1 MDTDTFIQNISV
13 STSGNFKEKHKQYI
27 LQKFRKDIYDF
38 LISRTSEEDYM
49 DLTSNKD
56 RDFCIEIVGE
66 ELSLA
71 GWKWKLSFG
80 DTGLFIFKENIPK
93 MCW

>member
-1 MDTDTFIQNISV
+1 MDTDTFIKNIFV
-13 STSGNFKEKHKQYI
+13 SNSINFQEKRKQHI
-27 LQKFRKDIYDF
+27 LNNFRKDIYDF

-56 RDFCIEIVGE
+56 RDLCINIIGE
-66 ELSLA
+66 ELSQA

-80 DTGLFIFKENIPK
+80 DTGLFIFKEDVPK

>member
-1 MDTDTFIQNISV
+1 MDTDTFLKNISV
-13 STSGNFKEKHKQYI
+13 STSDNFKEKHKQHI
-27 LQKFRKDIYDF
+27 LHKFRKDIYEF

-49 DLTSNKD
+49 DLTLHKD
-56 RDFCIEIVGE
+56 REFCIEIIGD
-66 ELSLA
+66 ELSRS